1 MILVELRS
9 EKVKSS
15 LFTLICSGVD
25 LVAVVGVGINVSFW
39 QEKRNIIDAAEAAKR
54 IVFFMA
60 FVF

>member
-1 MILVELRS
+1 
-9 EKVKSS
+9 
-15 LFTLICSGVD
+15 
-25 LVAVVGVGINVSFW
+25 VVGVGINVSFW